1 MNRPTPPKP
10 WKPGQSGNPKGRP
23 PGTGQVAK
31 LRAAISRSVPAILAK
46 LAEQAKAGD
55 VSASRL
61 LLERAV
67 APIKAAEQPIPFEL
81 PAGTLTE
88 QGDAVLRAAAAVDL
102 SPGQAA
108 QLMTALAAQAKLTET
123 DELAARIA
131 ALEAKHA
138 DT

>member
-1 MNRPTPPKP
+1 MSKPTPPKP
-10 WKPGQSGNPKGRP
+10 WKPGESGNPRGRP
-23 PGTGQVAK
+23 PGRGQVAE
-31 LRAAISRSVPAILAK
+31 LREAIAKHTPAIIRK
-46 LAEQAKAGD
+46 LVVQAKAGD
-55 VSASRL
+55 TAAARL
-61 LLERAV
+61 LLERAL
-67 APIKAAEQPIPFEL
+67 APVKPAEQPIPFEL

-88 QGDAVLRAAAAVDL
+88 QGDAVLRAAATGDL

>member
-1 MNRPTPPKP
+1 
-10 WKPGQSGNPKGRP
+10 
-23 PGTGQVAK
+23 
-31 LRAAISRSVPAILAK
+31 
-46 LAEQAKAGD
+46 
-55 VSASRL
+55 
-61 LLERAV
+61 
-67 APIKAAEQPIPFEL
+67 
-81 PAGTLTE
+81 
-88 QGDAVLRAAAAVDL
+88 VLRAAATGDL